1 MKKVRFTT
9 STYLFIAVFI
19 MLTGTIS
26 MQIVAKIQ
34 LDKAVSDLN
43 NRVEKLDIYC
53 KGISSDIRTT
63 NNRINTIS
71 NQVDALSSSNEKAK
85 MIALEARVDMM
96 EKDLIA
102 RIENID
108 ILSAADGYVCAAFG
122 ACGR

>member
-9 STYLFIAVFI
+9 STYLFMAVFI
-19 MLTGTIS
+19 MLAGTIS
-26 MQIVAKIQ
+26 MQIVTKIQ

-53 KGISSDIRTT
+53 KAISSDTRTT

-71 NQVDALSSSNEKAK
+71 NQVDALSSSNDKAK
-85 MIALEARVDMM
+85 MTALEARVDMM
-96 EKDLIA
+96 ERDLIA

-108 ILSAADGYVCAAFG
+108 IYSAADGYVCAAFG